1 MLPQKYLN
9 KDESPEEDRAN
20 RKNLTNRIRRELEKE
35 YAELRTSAENYRSFM
50 ADEEA
55 AAAHSAA
62 GGSGARSNPFLSN
75 RHRVDIDPFRAG
87 GREGSTEDRSG
98 TPAGRELVKKR
109 NHDQAREESGMRRL
123 QRLKEAHK
131 TLE

>member
-50 ADEEA
+50 VDEEA

-62 GGSGARSNPFLSN
+62 GGSGA
-75 RHRVDIDPFRAG
+75 
-87 GREGSTEDRSG
+87 
-98 TPAGRELVKKR
+98 
-109 NHDQAREESGMRRL
+109 
-123 QRLKEAHK
+123 
-131 TLE
+131 